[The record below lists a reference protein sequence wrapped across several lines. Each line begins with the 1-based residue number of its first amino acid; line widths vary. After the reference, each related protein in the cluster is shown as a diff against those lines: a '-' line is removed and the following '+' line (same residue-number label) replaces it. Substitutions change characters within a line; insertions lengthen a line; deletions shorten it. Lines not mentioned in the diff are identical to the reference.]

1 MSQTT
6 ISRAVYPSLSGLPV
20 FITGGASGIGAAL
33 VEAFVAQ
40 GAKVA
45 FVDID
50 AGRGEALAQ
59 ALAAEG
65 APAPLFTRCDLRDIA
80 ALQASI
86 EAAGAALGD
95 LAVLVNNAA
104 DDTRHKLDDL
114 TPDYWDDRIAV
125 NLRPMAFAAQAA
137 ARQMRRRGGGS
148 IVNLG
153 SISWKTGTAGMIGY
167 TTAKAAVHGMT
178 RCLAR
183 ELGPDMIR
191 VNTLT
196 PGWVMTE
203 RQRTLWVDAE
213 GEAQMDRSQCL
224 PVRLDPIDIA
234 AMTLFLAA
242 EDSRYCTAQDFTV
255 DAGWA

>member
-59 ALAAEG
+59 ALAADG
-65 APAPLFTRCDLRDIA
+65 APAPLFTRCDLRNIA

-86 EAAGAALGD
+86 DAAGAALGD

-125 NLRPMAFAAQAA
+125 NLRPMVFAAQAA

>member
-1 MSQTT
+1 VSQ
-6 ISRAVYPSLSGLPV
+6 SMAGRAVYPSLSGLPV

-33 VEAFVAQ
+33 VEAFAHQ
-40 GAKVA
+40 GSKVA

-50 AGRGEALAQ
+50 AARGEALARS
-59 ALAAEG
+59 LAADG
-65 APAPLFTRCDLRDIA
+65 SPAPLFTACDLRDIA
-80 ALQASI
+80 ALQTAI
-86 EAAGAALGD
+86 AAAGAAHGD

-104 DDTRHKLDDL
+104 DDTRHKLEDV
-114 TPDYWDDRIAV
+114 TADYWDDRMAV

-137 ARQMRRRGGGS
+137 AAQMRRRGGGS
-148 IVNLG
+148 IVNFG
-153 SISWKTGTAGMIGY
+153 SISWKTGATGMIGY
-167 TTAKAAVHGMT
+167 MTAKAAVHGLT
-178 RCLAR
+178 RSLAR
-183 ELGPDMIR
+183 ELGPHLIR

-203 RQRTLWVDAE
+203 RQRALWVDAE
-213 GEAQMDRSQCL
+213 GEALMDRAQCL
-224 PVRLDPIDIA
+224 PVRLDPVDIA